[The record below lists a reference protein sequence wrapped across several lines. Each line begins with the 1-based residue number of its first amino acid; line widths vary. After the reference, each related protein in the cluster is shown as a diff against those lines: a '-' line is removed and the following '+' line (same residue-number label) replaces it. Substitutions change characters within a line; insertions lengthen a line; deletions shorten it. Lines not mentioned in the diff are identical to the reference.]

1 MRMDT
6 AFGMYRMPHQAYSYE
21 QQMPST
27 SYGSAC
33 APVAPSGPCLYGQPH
48 SIYPRPR
55 VPYPPLGRS
64 VPSSPMGERE
74 KQQQYIERGEVDAR
88 KIMNT
93 QTWMADHRFTLVA
106 QQHCRSGSSPASVIS
121 RMTRVSNATDDMSML
136 SVNTQMTDVQQLTE
150 LRAAQHSSAPS
161 SSSSCVE
168 NVDPNKR
175 EKYAQ
180 AVDNYLDKINSN
192 INTSD
197 KKMFRD
203 ILRAIFM
210 MTTRNDFDR
219 ADTEKLGAMMY
230 ALIQNWLR
238 QNDLEID
245 IVDTILRV
253 MSNLSADG
261 RSKQIIARWMT
272 SYADQLLETFVRRM
286 DPSQKYCK
294 YALNTV
300 HSLVEMVERSRYGK
314 RLKEEII
321 NRAVGVMREMELYG
335 DRYFI
340 KTSKSKQYVFDLL
353 RRIYNGDDELRSAFE
368 ANDGIRLLLELL
380 KKEMNELVVYR
391 IIRAL
396 YAVVCSQDSS
406 KFGERFANLG
416 GVQTVSYLLANPH
429 CSDRVA
435 LESIYC
441 LRVVSDLEVVRSADN
456 KEAISRILGTLERYN
471 TNVSFVNVAVD
482 FLGNVAANKDGTA
495 NMNKDFIV
503 ECGAIERLVAVL
515 ISFESKREESG
526 VKSLLSSIIW
536 ALHIF
541 TTSCSTPERTISA
554 RKQLVYSERA
564 PDVLLY
570 ELANPVDLSSRL
582 CTLNLFIRV
591 VDADPLNH
599 PPFLFSASGGN
610 ASLTDILFE
619 VIKTTANTIEVN
631 SKTNQKKLI
640 IQKAYALLISLANCN
655 LNFGSAIRFACSS
668 YQIADLLLSCPDSDV
683 IRSTIDFIMFVIK
696 DETVREHLSKDCSL
710 VESLRSLTAQMN
722 ENSASAQFLLF
733 HLTAESE
740 PMVSF
745 AELL

>member
-1 MRMDT
+1 MDA
-6 AFGMYRMPHQAYSYE
+6 AFGMYRMPHQAYPYE

-33 APVAPSGPCLYGQPH
+33 TPMLPSGPCFYGQQP
-48 SIYPRPR
+48 SFYPRAR
-55 VPYPPLGRS
+55 VPYPPLGKS
-64 VPSSPMGERE
+64 VPNSPMAERE
-74 KQQQYIERGEVDAR
+74 RQQQCIERGEVDTR

-93 QTWMADHRFTLVA
+93 QTWMSDHRFTHVV
-106 QQHCRSGSSPASVIS
+106 QQHCKPGSEPSSVIS
-121 RMTRVSNATDDMSML
+121 RMTRVSSTTDDMSML
-136 SVNTQMTDVQQLTE
+136 SVNTQITDLHKISE
-150 LRAAQHSSAPS
+150 LRTAHHSSAPS
-161 SSSSCVE
+161 SSSSCAE

-180 AVDNYLDKINSN
+180 AVDSYLDKINAN
-192 INTSD
+192 INTTD
-197 KKMFRD
+197 KKMLRD
-203 ILRAIFM
+203 ILRAVFM

-219 ADTEKLGAMMY
+219 ADTEKLSAMMY
-230 ALIQNWLR
+230 ALIQNWLK
-238 QNDLEID
+238 QSDLEID

-261 RSKQIIARWMT
+261 TSKQIIARWMA

-300 HSLVEMVERSRYGK
+300 HSLVEMVDRSTYGK

-321 NRAVGVMREMELYG
+321 NRGIGVLREMELYG

-353 RRIYNGDDELRSAFE
+353 RRVYNGDDQLRSTFE

-391 IIRAL
+391 IVRAL
-396 YAVVCSQDSS
+396 YAVVCSQDSP
-406 KFGERFANLG
+406 KFGERFAHLG
-416 GVQTVSYLLANPH
+416 GVQTISYLLANPH
-429 CSDRVA
+429 CSERVA

-456 KEAISRILGTLERYN
+456 KEAISRILGTLEQYSAN
-471 TNVSFVNVAVD
+471 TAFVNVVVD

-503 ECGAIERLVAVL
+503 ESGAIERLVALL
-515 ISFESKREESG
+515 ISFEPIREETG
-526 VKSLLSSIIW
+526 VKGLISSVIW

-541 TTSCSTPERTISA
+541 TTGCSTPERTLSA
-554 RKQLVYSERA
+554 RKRLIYSDKA

-582 CTLNLFIRV
+582 CTLNLFIRI

-599 PPFLFSASGGN
+599 PPFLFNASGSN
-610 ASLTDILFE
+610 ISLTDVLFE
-619 VIKTTANTIEVN
+619 IIKTTANTIEVN

-640 IQKAYALLISLANCN
+640 IQKAYALLVSLANCN
-655 LNFGSAIRFACSS
+655 LNFGSAIRFAWS
-668 YQIADLLLSCPDSDV
+668 V
-683 IRSTIDFIMFVIK
+683 IPTFCIY
-696 DETVREHLSKDCSL
+696 
-710 VESLRSLTAQMN
+710 N
-722 ENSASAQFLLF
+722 G
-733 HLTAESE
+733 
-740 PMVSF
+740 
-745 AELL
+745 